1 MTDTDNSRHQKAGAV
16 FAAQVS
22 YLVTGTGLLWSMA
35 ILGERYSLWVWGAL
49 AVVFA
54 GLFLVQPRPA
64 RSGDGT
70 LLALPVGEGNIAL
83 HEPKGH

>member
-1 MTDTDNSRHQKAGAV
+1 M
-16 FAAQVS
+16 
-22 YLVTGTGLLWSMA
+22 L